1 MEVTPLTNKKTIR
14 LMLTGGGTG
23 GHLFPAVATAQ
34 QFQKQFPNTEVL
46 FVGTNRKVDT
56 GSLKNYGFASRTID
70 CYGIKG
76 KNPYQ
81 LLKAIV
87 TLPRAYMQALK
98 VIKEFKPDVI
108 VGVGGY
114 VTGPVISA
122 AKSMGIPAVI
132 HEQNSVPGLANRKL
146 GAIVD
151 TICLSL
157 PGSGT
162 QFNQGK
168 VVYTGNPVRS
178 DILELACQKKETDA
192 KKKTGAKK
200 KTILILGGSQGAQA
214 INNLFP
220 KVVGTLSGE
229 VIKELKIIH
238 QTGDKD
244 VEGVRRAYDIINIE
258 AQVEP
263 FFTNMA
269 SVYSQADL
277 VVSRAGATTLAE
289 ISVLGI
295 PAILIPYPYA
305 ADNHQEKNGDY
316 YVQGGGAIQ
325 FIQKSLTAE
334 KLGSALAPLLSDPE
348 KLKKMSVA
356 MKKLSFP
363 DAAEQIV
370 SCCLKRMKV

>member
-1 MEVTPLTNKKTIR
+1 VIQLSNKKTIR

-56 GSLKNYGFASRTID
+56 EALKNYGFDSKTID
-70 CYGIKG
+70 CYGVKG

-98 VIKEFKPDVI
+98 VIKGFKPDVI

-114 VTGPVISA
+114 VTGPVVAA
-122 AKSMGIPAVI
+122 AKSMGIPAVL

-157 PGSGT
+157 PGSGK

-168 VVYTGNPVRS
+168 IVYTGNPVRT
-178 DILELACQKKETDA
+178 DILELARQ
-192 KKKTGAKK
+192 KKKTDSKK

-214 INNLFP
+214 INDLFP
-220 KVVGTLSGE
+220 KVVGTLSDE
-229 VIKELKIIH
+229 VTKKLHIIH
-238 QTGDKD
+238 QTGEKD
-244 VEGVRRAYDIINIE
+244 VKGVRRAYETQGIE
-258 AQVEP
+258 ANVEP
-263 FFTNMA
+263 FFRNMA
-269 SVYSQADL
+269 SVYRDADL

-289 ISVLGI
+289 VSVLGK
-295 PAILIPYPYA
+295 PAILIPYPSA

-334 KLGSALAPLLSDPE
+334 ILGSSVATLLSDPD

-356 MKKLSFP
+356 MKKLSHP

>member
-1 MEVTPLTNKKTIR
+1 
-14 LMLTGGGTG
+14 MLTGGGTG

-56 GSLKNYGFASRTID
+56 GSLKNYGFDSKTID
-70 CYGIKG
+70 CYGVKG

-108 VGVGGY
+108 LGVGGY

-168 VVYTGNPVRS
+168 VVYTGNPVRT
-178 DILELACQKKETDA
+178 DILELFRQKKKLTQR
-192 KKKTGAKK
+192 KK
-200 KTILILGGSQGAQA
+200 Q
-214 INNLFP
+214 F
-220 KVVGTLSGE
+220 LS
-229 VIKELKIIH
+229 
-238 QTGDKD
+238 
-244 VEGVRRAYDIINIE
+244 
-258 AQVEP
+258 
-263 FFTNMA
+263 
-269 SVYSQADL
+269 
-277 VVSRAGATTLAE
+277 
-289 ISVLGI
+289 
-295 PAILIPYPYA
+295 
-305 ADNHQEKNGDY
+305 
-316 YVQGGGAIQ
+316 
-325 FIQKSLTAE
+325 
-334 KLGSALAPLLSDPE
+334 
-348 KLKKMSVA
+348 
-356 MKKLSFP
+356 
-363 DAAEQIV
+363 
-370 SCCLKRMKV
+370 